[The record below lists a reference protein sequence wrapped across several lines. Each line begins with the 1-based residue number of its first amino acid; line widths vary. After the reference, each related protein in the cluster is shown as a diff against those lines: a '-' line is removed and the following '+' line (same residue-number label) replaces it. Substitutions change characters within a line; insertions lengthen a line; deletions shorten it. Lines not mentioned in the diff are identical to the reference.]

1 MAFSE
6 LAHAGAWNLA
16 PGEGQIISTFDYS
29 TASSA
34 FADRDMDAA
43 PLTFVKNEGR
53 IFYEH
58 GLTKHLNFVGNGA
71 YQTVQLSGVP
81 SPINFSDFADIEL
94 GLRYQIMR
102 KAGLALSLQG
112 SYIIGG
118 GPPDSIFDLNGPQD
132 SFELRGLWGQSRAFG
147 KTTVFFDAQA
157 ALRSQNFSNIN
168 EWQTDLTL
176 GYKRD
181 EKYIILAQAFHAK
194 RLGITQDRFTVPEQ
208 QSLKFK
214 LSAVYKYKKNRHVQI
229 GYQDTVAGRNIIRE
243 RGVSVGTWIKY

>member
-1 MAFSE
+1 VINITTITSV
-6 LAHAGAWNLA
+6 N
-16 PGEGQIISTFDYS
+16 IS
-29 TASSA
+29 
-34 FADRDMDAA
+34 
-43 PLTFVKNEGR
+43 
-53 IFYEH
+53 
-58 GLTKHLNFVGNGA
+58 
-71 YQTVQLSGVP
+71 
-81 SPINFSDFADIEL
+81 
-94 GLRYQIMR
+94 
-102 KAGLALSLQG
+102 QG

-243 RGVSVGTWIKY
+243 GGVSVGTWIKY